1 MLADTSHNGSES
13 FLELPIYLIVKHVQE
28 DDCLV
33 SYSDVA
39 ISHEFDKQLFDKIER
54 LLVI

>member
-1 MLADTSHNGSES
+1 MLTDTPYNGSES
-13 FLELPIYLIVKHVQE
+13 FLELPIDLIVKHVQK

-39 ISHEFDKQLFDKIER
+39 ISHEFDEQLFDKVER
-54 LLVI
+54 FLVV

>member
-1 MLADTSHNGSES
+1 MLADTSNNGSKS
-13 FLELPIYLIVKHVQE
+13 FLKLPIYLIVENVQE

-39 ISHEFDKQLFDKIER
+39 ISHKFDEQLFDKIESF
-54 LLVI
+54 LVI

>member
-1 MLADTSHNGSES
+1 MLADTSNNGSKS
-13 FLELPIYLIVKHVQE
+13 FLKLPIYLIVEHVQE

-39 ISHEFDKQLFDKIER
+39 ISHKFDEQLFDKIESF
-54 LLVI
+54 LVI

>member
-1 MLADTSHNGSES
+1 MLADTSNNGSES

-39 ISHEFDKQLFDKIER
+39 ISHEFDEQLFDKIER